1 MKPPPPKPRFAPL
14 ALLTLTPFLVVLAF
28 ARIPGTGQ
36 GSGVNSFPAPVR
48 VIEGGSP
55 DPNSARR
62 LLSPVLTALPG
73 SAGFSAAPLRVT
85 AVRLNLI
92 PDQPSMEA
100 LPPLIP
106 AAPLPQVG
114 VTRVFSRAADFN
126 RRLDAPPVFGL
137 DLPKPST
144 PVAAA
149 AKGVGFTI
157 RFNHGLPADLF
168 PDAPRSGLGEK
179 FPPAAQAWRMEAAVS
194 VDPPGFVISVL
205 CAADDEPAPGI
216 AEAVSRAIRAWRPIP
231 VTAPVR
237 GIVSIHYAPPKTPT
251 PTLPAGP

>member
-28 ARIPGTGQ
+28 ARVTGTGR
-36 GSGVNSFPAPVR
+36 GKVDTFPAPVR

-55 DPNSARR
+55 DPTSARR

-73 SAGFSAAPLRVT
+73 SAGFSAAPLRLT
-85 AVRLNLI
+85 AVSLNLI

-106 AAPLPQVG
+106 AAPLPEVG

-149 AKGVGFTI
+149 AKGAGFTI

-168 PDAPRSGLGEK
+168 PDAPLSGLGEK
-179 FPPAAQAWRMEAAVS
+179 FPPSAQAWRMEAAVS
-194 VDPPGFVISVL
+194 VDPPGFVSSVL
-205 CAADDEPAPGI
+205 CVAVEEPAPGV
-216 AEAVSRAIRAWRPIP
+216 AEAVSRAIRAWQSAP
-231 VTAPVR
+231 VSSPVR
-237 GIVSIHYAPPKTPT
+237 GIVSIYYSPPKTPT

>member
-14 ALLTLTPFLVVLAF
+14 ALFALSPFLVVLAF
-28 ARIPGTGQ
+28 ARIPGAGR
-36 GSGVNSFPAPVR
+36 GGGIYSFPAPVR
-48 VIEGGSP
+48 VIEGDSP
-55 DPNSARR
+55 DPTSARR
-62 LLSPVLTALPG
+62 LLSPVLNALPG
-73 SAGFSAAPLRVT
+73 PAGFSAAPLRLT

-114 VTRVFSRAADFN
+114 VTRVFSRAAEFN

-137 DLPKPST
+137 DLPMPST
-144 PVAAA
+144 PAAAA
-149 AKGVGFTI
+149 AKGAGFTI

-168 PDAPRSGLGEK
+168 PEASLTGVGEK
-179 FPPAAQAWRMEAAVS
+179 FPPSTQAWRMEAAVS
-194 VDPPGFVISVL
+194 VDPPGLVTSVL
-205 CAADDEPAPGI
+205 CAAEDEPAPGV
-216 AEAVSRAIRAWRPIP
+216 AEAVSRAIRAWRTAP
-231 VTAPVR
+231 VAAPVR
-237 GIVSIHYAPPKTPT
+237 GIVTIHYAPPKTPA